1 MHCTIFR
8 RSSKI
13 HVLCITDMGA
23 GTRHLMRSVAVEG
36 LMYYCDLLTPA
47 RYLATQGGVA
57 G

>member
-23 GTRHLMRSVAVEG
+23 GTRHLMRSVAVVG